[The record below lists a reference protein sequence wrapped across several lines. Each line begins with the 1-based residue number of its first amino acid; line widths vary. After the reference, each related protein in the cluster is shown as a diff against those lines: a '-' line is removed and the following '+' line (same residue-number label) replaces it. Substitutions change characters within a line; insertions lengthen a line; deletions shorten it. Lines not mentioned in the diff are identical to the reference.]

1 MLPALNIIKLLAAM
15 QQKTLLYARAD
26 TTFWGGS
33 DVTGD
38 DQSIEKNRL
47 RC

>member
-15 QQKTLLYARAD
+15 QQKALLYARAD
-26 TTFWGGS
+26 TTSWGGS
-33 DVTGD
+33 D